1 MIDMLARLKSL
12 LPARWFAPAAP
23 NYTAITGALA
33 DALQFIGDLV
43 AYARTQIR
51 IATATGIW
59 LDLAAYDFFGSRLQR
74 STGQTDAA
82 FRARIRAEVLRQRV
96 TRAGMVAA
104 LTELTGNVP
113 AIFEPSQPMDA
124 GSYGGP
130 LCGYG
135 VAGGWGSLDFPAQA
149 FLTVTRP
156 SLQGV
161 PGVAGYGG
169 SIGGYGAGS
178 LAWINSGDI
187 AGQVTDQ
194 DIYDLITRTKPT
206 GSLMWTRLQ

>member
-1 MIDMLARLKSL
+1 MLDMLARLKSL

-23 NYTAITGALA
+23 NYTAVTGALA
-33 DALQFIGDLV
+33 DALQFIAGLID
-43 AYARTQIR
+43 YARSQIR
-51 IATATGIW
+51 IMTATGIC
-59 LDLAAYDFFGSRLQR
+59 LDLVAYDFFGNRLQR
-74 STGQTDAA
+74 STGQLDAA
-82 FRARIRAEVLRQRV
+82 FRARIRAEILRQRV
-96 TRAGMVAA
+96 TRAGMIAA
-104 LTELTGNVP
+104 LTGLTGHAP

-149 FLTVTRP
+149 FLTVYRP

-161 PGVAGYGG
+161 PGVAGYGA

-178 LAWINSGDI
+178 IAWTNPGNI

-206 GSLMWTRLQ
+206 GSLMWVRLQ